1 MLAEPGEQSAEE
13 LGIVG
18 VGFVGRLAIDEFGFR
33 RVGEEV
39 VAHAR
44 EFDVGGAAGMEI
56 IDRVNKIVRFA
67 GASDGVSGAE
77 KDEDRKIDMLPLAG
91 KA

>member
-44 EFDVGGAAGMEI
+44 EFDVGGTAGMEI
-56 IDRVNKIVRFA
+56 VDRVNKIARFA